1 MPHPMP
7 ASQSWAP
14 QAGKGGGGGGGGM
27 RGERVSEGGHVS
39 HETGQLE
46 RPWGKSQQLEQID
59 IEEHGMEPPP
69 LDQNKPLFDWST
81 QPGAF
86 GGDGGDRGGL
96 GGGGGREGGSGGL
109 GGDQGGRGGRG
120 GREGGSGV
128 VGGRGDDGGRLGG
141 ERKEQVTPSTRWYQ
155 SSSHAY
161 WPCWHVLWSLAVPH
175 SPLPS
180 Q

>member
-1 MPHPMP
+1 
-7 ASQSWAP
+7 
-14 QAGKGGGGGGGGM
+14 
-27 RGERVSEGGHVS
+27 
-39 HETGQLE
+39 
-46 RPWGKSQQLEQID
+46 
-59 IEEHGMEPPP
+59 

-128 VGGRGDDGGRLGG
+128 VGGRGGDGGRLGG
-141 ERKEQVTPSTRWYQ
+141 ERKEHETPSTRWYQ